1 MTTITL
7 PRATVQ
13 RALDALT
20 GKTEH
25 RYFGRCPSAG
35 AHDERDPRCPACKTA
50 TELRAALE
58 QPCTYP
64 ACPYPCP
71 DLPDCKDA
79 QGEPA
84 ELLACM
90 VAGAAATAD
99 RTSELEALLAEARG
113 ALVGAANYID
123 NLGGVSISYR
133 QHIARIDA
141 ALGGKP

>member
-1 MTTITL
+1 MTPITL
-7 PRATVQ
+7 DRAVVQ
-13 RALDALT
+13 RALDALDVSQALL
-20 GKTEH
+20 ELARSQHH
-25 RYFGRCPSAG
+25 RKVLRAYE
-35 AHDERDPRCPACKTA
+35 D
-50 TELRAALE
+50 LRAALE

-113 ALVGAANYID
+113 TMVGAANYID

-141 ALGGKP
+141 ALGEKK